1 MTLDDWR
8 LPTEAEIELIDKLQ
22 NDSKSAVKRIMTGP
36 FYWDAYLGNK
46 AMRMTNPDN
55 WNTGADED
63 KAHVR
68 CVRDVKDNTI

>member
-1 MTLDDWR
+1 
-8 LPTEAEIELIDKLQ
+8 
-22 NDSKSAVKRIMTGP
+22 MTGP

-55 WNTGADED
+55 PNTGADED